1 MAGVVVSV
9 LFIISVIL
17 LIIGGL
23 NWGWVGITSNNFINS
38 INNATFKNQ
47 TLERWFYGIIG
58 LAALYVL
65 FMAGVVFS
73 RD

>member
-1 MAGVVVSV
+1 MAGIVINV

-17 LIIGGL
+17 LIVGGL
-23 NWGWVGITSNNFINS
+23 NWGWVGITSNNFVHS

-47 TLERWFYGIIG
+47 TVERWFYAIIG

-65 FMAGVVFS
+65 FTMGIIFKN
-73 RD
+73 D

>member
-1 MAGVVVSV
+1 MAGTIINV

-17 LIIGGL
+17 LIVGGL
-23 NWGWVGITSNNFINS
+23 NWGWIGITSNNLVNS

-47 TLERWFYGIIG
+47 TLERWVYGIIG

-65 FMAGVVFS
+65 FTMGIVF
-73 RD
+73 RN